1 MDAVRRISVCLLP
14 RTEMRNPPKLANWTT
29 SFRVLFCN
37 VLYIYIYVHIY
48 IYKLF
53 PNGKHRLSLSI
64 WIELV
69 KSLNFYYKYPLL
81 IYPTRI
87 EKGQHHQILGS
98 IFCIYIYIMFR
109 YQMSVSSPFELAN
122 FHGFPWLQGL
132 MWHSQRWRRL
142 WQWVDQSKPLL
153 YQSGWISSSMG
164 LYNGDLMVI

>member
-1 MDAVRRISVCLLP
+1 MSVCSLEQECGIP
-14 RTEMRNPPKLANWTT
+14 QNWPTGQ
-29 SFRVLFCN
+29 RVLGYCFVMFCI
-37 VLYIYIYVHIY
+37 YIYIYIYTYIHIY

-69 KSLNFYYKYPLL
+69 KSLNFYY
-81 IYPTRI
+81 
-87 EKGQHHQILGS
+87 QQISTVDLSNKDREGS
-98 IFCIYIYIMFR
+98 TSSNFRLIFCIYIYIMFR
-109 YQMSVSSPFELAN
+109 YQISISSPFELAN

-153 YQSGWISSSMG
+153 CQSG
-164 LYNGDLMVI
+164 